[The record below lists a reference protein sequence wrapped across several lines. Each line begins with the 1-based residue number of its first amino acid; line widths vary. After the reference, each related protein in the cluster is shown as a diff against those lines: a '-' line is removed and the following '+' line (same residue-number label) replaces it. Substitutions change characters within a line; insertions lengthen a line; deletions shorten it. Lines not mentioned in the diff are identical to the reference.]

1 MSGGSA
7 ANMAPH
13 DELRATSVD
22 VRVTTFTTL
31 ASTVRIAPPR
41 LVPAVAALARV
52 ATVAVVPVP
61 REHALEALLDE
72 IDDAI
77 DESLLVPPLPVDATV
92 AGLLGAASAWSS
104 LALDRRNS
112 ALQVA

>member
-1 MSGGSA
+1 MSEGSA
-7 ANMAPH
+7 ANTAPR
-13 DELRATSVD
+13 DGLRATSVD
-22 VRVTTFTTL
+22 VRVTAFTTL
-31 ASTVRIAPPR
+31 DSTVRIAPPR

-61 REHALEALLDE
+61 RENSLEALLDE

-77 DESLLVPPLPVDATV
+77 DEALLVPPLPIDATV
-92 AGLLGAASAWSS
+92 ARLLGTASAWSS
-104 LALDRRNS
+104 LALDRRHS